1 MHKTHVNKEYCG
13 SDVTWRS
20 VPLNDSN
27 VNSLFQHTSETRRY
41 QPYVK
46 NAGQHKK
53 HNLTSGGSA
62 QHHILHNIH
71 SRKTAESPSNMESLN
86 RNDNETERKS
96 TKIENP
102 ESTICKTNVLSL
114 ERRDEAEEN
123 VRGNLIN
130 QNADEQEGNV
140 RENINNQN
148 ADEQEGNVRENINNQ
163 NADELLLSITN
174 RRIKIN
180 RLLEE
185 QKRLMA
191 NIHVMKTEL
200 PINNVNGPEI

>member
-1 MHKTHVNKEYCG
+1 MHKTRVNKEYCG
-13 SDVTWRS
+13 SDVMWRS

-53 HNLTSGGSA
+53 HNLTIGGSG

-86 RNDNETERKS
+86 RNVNETESKS
-96 TKIENP
+96 TKIENS

-114 ERRDEAEEN
+114 ERGDEQEGN
-123 VRGNLIN
+123 VRENRIN
-130 QNADEQEGNV
+130 QSADEQEGNV
-140 RENINNQN
+140 RENLINQN
-148 ADEQEGNVRENINNQ
+148 GDEQERNVRENIINQ

-180 RLLEE
+180 RLLKE

-191 NIHVMKTEL
+191 NLHAMKTEL

>member
-1 MHKTHVNKEYCG
+1 MHKTRVNKEYCG
-13 SDVTWRS
+13 SDVMWRS

-53 HNLTSGGSA
+53 HNLTIGGSG

-71 SRKTAESPSNMESLN
+71 SRKTVESPSNMESLN
-86 RNDNETERKS
+86 RNVNETESKS
-96 TKIENP
+96 TKIENS

-114 ERRDEAEEN
+114 ERGDEQEGN
-123 VRGNLIN
+123 VRENRIN
-130 QNADEQEGNV
+130 QSADEQEGNV
-140 RENINNQN
+140 RENLINQN
-148 ADEQEGNVRENINNQ
+148 GDEQERNVRENIINQ

-180 RLLEE
+180 RLLKE

-191 NIHVMKTEL
+191 NLHAMKTEL

>member
-1 MHKTHVNKEYCG
+1 MHKTRVNKEYCG
-13 SDVTWRS
+13 SDVMWRS

-53 HNLTSGGSA
+53 HNLTIGGSG

-86 RNDNETERKS
+86 RNVNETESKS
-96 TKIENP
+96 TKIENS

-114 ERRDEAEEN
+114 ERGDEQEGN
-123 VRGNLIN
+123 VRENRIN
-130 QNADEQEGNV
+130 QSADEQEGNV
-140 RENINNQN
+140 RENLINQN
-148 ADEQEGNVRENINNQ
+148 GDEQERNVRENIINQ

-180 RLLEE
+180 RLLKE

-191 NIHVMKTEL
+191 NLHVMKTEL